1 MQQFEF
7 FSQVGQDKYIYEN
20 FFKNKENGIFLDIGA
35 HDGIDKSNSYFFEKY
50 LNWSGV
56 CVEPI
61 PDVFNRLKQNRKCTS
76 INAGVSD
83 RNGSAVFW
91 RIQGY
96 SEMLSG
102 LAENYNEQ
110 HKQRIKKEL
119 KIHGGNLEEITI
131 EIMDINTL
139 MHKNNINHID
149 YCTIDVEGSEEKILS
164 ALDPKE
170 IEISVLTVENNYNS
184 ETLRKLMKG
193 KGYKLHSKVDFDD
206 VYVRKRKKWFLWT

>member
-20 FFKNKENGIFLDIGA
+20 FFKNKKNGVFLDIGA
-35 HDGIDKSNSYFFEKY
+35 HDGINKSNSYFFEKY
-50 LNWSGV
+50 LDWSGV

-61 PDVFNRLKQNRKCTS
+61 PDVFNRLKQNRKCTC

-83 RNGSAVFW
+83 TNGSAVFW

-119 KIHGGNLEEITI
+119 EVYGGILEELTI

-139 MHKNNINHID
+139 LGKNNIDHID

-164 ALDPKE
+164 VLDTKA
-170 IEISVLTVENNYNS
+170 IEISVLTIENNYNS
-184 ETLRKLMKG
+184 QSLRRLMKD

-206 VYVRKRKKWFLWT
+206 VYVRKKKWWFL